1 MNTETLSDKEKV
13 ETFIYILIA
22 RATGGDYNVQD
33 YKLLRDF
40 LINSN
45 SYSNTLPSFVKTCR
59 DPDQFW
65 SFIKP
70 RFNTYAERRD
80 YIWNEFNPLLE
91 HIEGRGIAAADLTIT
106 EGLQSYDEVGV
117 NAAWAKALDRR
128 LTDPDGAITAS
139 RTLIETVCKH
149 ILDEQKIEYNRNS
162 DLQDLYKL
170 VANELKISA
179 NQHDE
184 IVYKQI
190 LKGCSSVIGGLGTL
204 RNRLG
209 DSHGQGKKGV
219 KPSPRHA
226 ALAVNMAGTMSLFLI
241 ETWQQRYKLQ

>member
-1 MNTETLSDKEKV
+1 MEIDTLSEKEKV
-13 ETFIYILIA
+13 EAFVYILIS
-22 RATGGDYNVQD
+22 RATGGDCIALD
-33 YKLLRDF
+33 YKQLREF
-40 LINSN
+40 LVNSIG
-45 SYSNTLPSFVKTCR
+45 YADLLPSFVKTCR

-65 SFIKP
+65 GFIKP

-80 YIWNEFNPLLE
+80 YIWGEFEPLLDYV
-91 HIEGRGIAAADLTIT
+91 EGKGKAAADLAIT
-106 EGLQSYDEVGV
+106 EGLQSYDEIGV
-117 NAAWAKALDRR
+117 NAAWAKALERR
-128 LTDPDGAITAS
+128 NTDPDGAITAS

-149 ILDEQKIEYNRNS
+149 ILDEQLVEYNRNC

-170 VANELKISA
+170 VATELKISA

-190 LKGCSSVIGGLGTL
+190 LKGCSSVVSGLGTL

-209 DSHGQGKKGV
+209 DSHGQGKRGV

-226 ALAVNMAGTMSLFLI
+226 ALAVNLAGSMALFLI
-241 ETWQQRYKLQ
+241 ETWKHRIL